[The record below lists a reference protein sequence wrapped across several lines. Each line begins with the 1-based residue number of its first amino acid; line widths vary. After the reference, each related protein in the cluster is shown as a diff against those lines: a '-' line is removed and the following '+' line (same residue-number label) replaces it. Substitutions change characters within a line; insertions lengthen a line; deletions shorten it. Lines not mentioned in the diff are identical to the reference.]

1 VFDISVQHGPDD
13 LRALA
18 KRIRKAGNAKTIR
31 KQLNA
36 GLKEGVKPALA
47 ATKKAALDLP
57 VKTGKRETTGLRK
70 KMARVANIQVRSSGR
85 DPGVRVRISRA
96 RMGDQASLVKA
107 TNNGKWR
114 HPVRGNREVWVT
126 QTSRAGWFDN
136 ANRYTGPPVR
146 RAIKRVMDDIEK
158 QLNRQ

>member
-1 VFDISVQHGPDD
+1 MFDISVQHGPDD

-18 KRIRKAGNAKTIR
+18 KKLRKHGNAKVIR

-36 GLKEGVKPALA
+36 GLKLGAKPALE
-47 ATKKAALDLP
+47 ATKKAALSLP
-57 VKTGKRETTGLRK
+57 VKAGQNPGTGLRK
-70 KMARVANIQVRSSGR
+70 KMAKVANIQVRSSGR

-107 TNNGKWR
+107 TNNGRWR
-114 HPVRGNREVWVT
+114 HPVHGNREVWVT

-136 ANRYTGPPVR
+136 ANRYSGPPVR
-146 RAIKRVMDDIEK
+146 RAIKRVMDDIEN